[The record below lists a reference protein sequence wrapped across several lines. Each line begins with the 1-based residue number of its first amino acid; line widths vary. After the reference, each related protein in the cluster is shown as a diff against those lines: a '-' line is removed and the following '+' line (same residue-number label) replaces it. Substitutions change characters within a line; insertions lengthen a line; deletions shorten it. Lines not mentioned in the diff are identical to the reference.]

1 MYLYFDKL
9 GVLKTIIP
17 HGEIPRQGS
26 TLNLYVCFD
35 EDFFETEEEQNKH
48 NVNVDLILPNNEI
61 GTKNMLPQ
69 DGWPKLKMFMPVS
82 SSEVTYDFVPGVEY
96 LTYHFSFTPEEA
108 TALAGKVIANIS
120 VVEII
125 EKENGKLEDDT
136 IYFGRAEIFVEKTFG
151 NAKLTV
157 NEASL
162 HYKNLTK
169 QINKLKNDFQPKLI
183 SGTNIK
189 TLNGYSLLGE
199 GDLAITINGIINSN
213 YLPLT
218 GGSINGDLTIE
229 KELYVKGDASFNQI
243 ETSYINFTEH
253 VLKCDNDSFSLPR
266 GKSGNI
272 LLENQLKTLNGQP
285 LFGSGNIEITIKNED
300 VDNSLYVVDSNGNI
314 IMKVDDSGLNAYN
327 VSKNGKEL
335 ATIEYV
341 DNKFNQLKAIIDA
354 INGE

>member
-48 NVNVDLILPNNEI
+48 NVNIDLILPNNEI
-61 GTKNMLPQ
+61 GTKKMLPQ
-69 DGWPKLKMFMPVS
+69 DGWPKLKMFLPVS

-120 VVEII
+120 IVEII
-125 EKENGKLEDDT
+125 EKKDGKLEDDT
-136 IYFGRAEIFVEKTFG
+136 VYFGRAEIFVEKTFG

-169 QINKLKNDFQPKLI
+169 QINHLKITTQPKLV
-183 SGTNIK
+183 SGENIK
-189 TLNGYSLLGE
+189 TINGESLLGE
-199 GDLAITINGIINSN
+199 G
-213 YLPLT
+213 
-218 GGSINGDLTIE
+218 
-229 KELYVKGDASFNQI
+229 
-243 ETSYINFTEH
+243 
-253 VLKCDNDSFSLPR
+253 
-266 GKSGNI
+266 
-272 LLENQLKTLNGQP
+272 
-285 LFGSGNIEITIKNED
+285 NIEISTSDAPGNIIDDKVSLNEIESNND
-300 VDNSLYVVDSNGNI
+300 SLYVVDSNENIIMKVDDSGLNTYKVSSDEIETNNDSLYVIDSNRNI

-327 VSKNGKEL
+327 LSKNGKEL